1 MPHRAATPI
10 KLVVLG
16 RDGTIN
22 EERDD
27 FVASADDWVPLPGA
41 LEAIARLNHAGWHVV
56 VATNQ
61 PGLGGGLFDM
71 TVFNAVQLKM
81 NALLQKHG
89 GRVEA
94 VFFCPHTAED
104 HCDCRKPLP
113 GLYLKIG
120 ARYGCDLSQVPA
132 VGNALDDLQAGIAAG
147 CRPHLVLTGKTA
159 RLDDEGVRRLLAQAP
174 GTEVHADL
182 PAFVEAL
189 LLHERTVRGHTGEAD
204 TGYGELE

>member
-1 MPHRAATPI
+1 MNPI

-22 EERDD
+22 EERED

-41 LEAIARLNHAGWHVV
+41 VEAIARLNHAGWHVV

-71 TVFNAVQLKM
+71 TVFTAVQLKM
-81 NALLQKHG
+81 NSMLQKAG

-94 VFFCPHTAED
+94 VFFCPHVAED

-113 GLYLKIG
+113 GLYQQIG
-120 ARYGCDLSQVPA
+120 MRYGCDLSRVPA
-132 VGNALDDLQAGIAAG
+132 VGNALDDLKAGVAAG
-147 CRPHLVLTGKTA
+147 CPPHLVLTGKIA
-159 RLDDEGVRRLLAQAP
+159 RLDAESVERLIAQVPGV
-174 GTEVHADL
+174 EVHVDL
-182 PAFVEAL
+182 PSFVEAL
-189 LLHERTVRGHTGEAD
+189 LQHERTAHGHTGEAD
-204 TGYGELE
+204 TGYGALE

>member
-1 MPHRAATPI
+1 MVPI
-10 KLVVLG
+10 KLVILG

-27 FVASADDWVPLPGA
+27 FVSSADDWVPLPGA
-41 LEAIARLNHAGWHVV
+41 LDAIARLNHAGWHVV

-81 NALLQKHG
+81 KEMLQKHG

-104 HCDCRKPLP
+104 HCTCRKPLP
-113 GLYLKIG
+113 GLYQRIG
-120 ARYGCDLSQVPA
+120 ERYGADLRQVPA

-147 CRPHLVLTGKTA
+147 CPAHLVLAGKTA
-159 RLDDEGVRRLLAQAP
+159 RLDAQAVARLLEQAP
-174 GTEVHADL
+174 GAQMHADL

-189 LLHERTVRGHTGEAD
+189 LQHERAARGHTGEGD
-204 TGYGELE
+204 TGYGDLE

>member
-1 MPHRAATPI
+1 MTPI
-10 KLVVLG
+10 KLVILG

-22 EERDD
+22 EERED

-41 LEAIARLNHAGWHVV
+41 LDAIARLNHAGWHVV

-71 TVFNAVQLKM
+71 TVLNAVHLKM
-81 NALLQKHG
+81 NSMLQRHG

-104 HCDCRKPLP
+104 HCTCRKPLP
-113 GLYLKIG
+113 GLYLKVG
-120 ARYGCDLSQVPA
+120 ERYGTSLTQVHV
-132 VGNALDDLQAGIAAG
+132 VGNALDDVQAAAAAG
-147 CRPHLVLTGKTA
+147 CPAHLLLTGKTA
-159 RLDDEGVRRLLAQAP
+159 QLDEASLARLVEQAP
-174 GTEVHADL
+174 AAEVHADL

-189 LLHERTVRGHTGEAD
+189 LQHERAARGHTGEGD
-204 TGYGELE
+204 TGYGDLE

>member
-1 MPHRAATPI
+1 MAPI
-10 KLVVLG
+10 KLIILG

-27 FVASADDWVPLPGA
+27 FVNSADDWVPLPGA
-41 LEAIARLNHAGWHVV
+41 LDAIARLNHAGWHVV
-56 VATNQ
+56 IATNQ

-81 NALLQKHG
+81 NAMLQKLG

-104 HCDCRKPLP
+104 RCACRKPLP
-113 GLYLKIG
+113 GLYQKIG
-120 ARYGCDLSQVPA
+120 ARYGADLSQVPA

-147 CRPHLVLTGKTA
+147 CPAHMVLTGKTA
-159 RLDDEGVRRLLAQAP
+159 LLDAEAVAALLAQAP
-174 GTEVHADL
+174 GAQVHADL
-182 PAFVEAL
+182 PACVDAL
-189 LLHERTVRGHTGEAD
+189 LQHERSVHGHTGEAD
-204 TGYGELE
+204 TGYGGNE